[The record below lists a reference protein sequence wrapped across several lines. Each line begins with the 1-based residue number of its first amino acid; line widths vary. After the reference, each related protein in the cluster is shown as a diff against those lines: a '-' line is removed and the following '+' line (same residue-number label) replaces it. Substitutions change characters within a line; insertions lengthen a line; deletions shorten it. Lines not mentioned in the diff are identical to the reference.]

1 MLQDEVLYKIADR
14 VKNFAVIYLCDI
26 DEVCFFHAFHPE
38 EFSLTQSRFLTSTPC
53 MNFTTLARFCSS
65 SATST

>member
-26 DEVCFFHAFHPE
+26 DEVGFILSTSE
-38 EFSLTQSRFLTSTPC
+38 SRY
-53 MNFTTLARFCSS
+53 
-65 SATST
+65 

>member
-26 DEVCFFHAFHPE
+26 DEVSCSFKF
-38 EFSLTQSRFLTSTPC
+38 
-53 MNFTTLARFCSS
+53 LAR
-65 SATST
+65 TPVN

>member
-26 DEVCFFHAFHPE
+26 DEVGFLSLHP
-38 EFSLTQSRFLTSTPC
+38 
-53 MNFTTLARFCSS
+53 
-65 SATST
+65 